1 MDYQKTIKRLAKQ
14 RGYTLMEFRRIAKIG
29 RETRFTTLP
38 TRCLPKILTGLQ
50 ISQELFLLELL
61 RDSDLPSDFKIKLE
75 NLKNKYLK
83 KS

>member
-1 MDYQKTIKRLAKQ
+1 MAKQ
-14 RGYTLMEFRRIAKIG
+14 RGYTLKEFKRITEIG
-29 RETRFTTLP
+29 KNTLFNALP
-38 TRCLPKILTGLQ
+38 TRSLPKLLDGLQ
-50 ISQELFLLELL
+50 ISQEEFFLELL